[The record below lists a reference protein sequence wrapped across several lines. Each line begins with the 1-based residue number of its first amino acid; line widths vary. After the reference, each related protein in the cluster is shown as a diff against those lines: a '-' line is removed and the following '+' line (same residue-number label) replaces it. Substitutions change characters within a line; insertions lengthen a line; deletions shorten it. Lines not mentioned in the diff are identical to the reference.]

1 MSKTEQITEPRGRH
15 IPEPLINNMSTE
27 ELRSA
32 IAGTPLSYMTLQ
44 AVSRRLL
51 DIIDDLKR

>member
-1 MSKTEQITEPRGRH
+1 MTTETNTNEPRGRH

-32 IAGTPLSYMTLQ
+32 IEGAPLSYMTLQ